1 MSSACSDKTNN
12 DNHKD
17 DVDIRYMGKNIQL
30 SSGFVFTCGTDQ
42 PNILIIAQTLPI
54 DIKAAMAIAPKD
66 LWHRPTEYP
75 HYRPNTAHRHIEIP
89 TKGRREPMNAKDEL

>member
-30 SSGFVFTCGTDQ
+30 SSGLVLTGGTDL
-42 PNILIIAQTLPI
+42 PNILIPAQTLPI
-54 DIKAAMAIAPKD
+54 DIKAAMAIALKD
-66 LWHRPTEYP
+66 
-75 HYRPNTAHRHIEIP
+75 IEIP
-89 TKGRREPMNAKDEL
+89 TKGRRAPMNAKDER

>member
-30 SSGFVFTCGTDQ
+30 SSGFVFTCDTDQ

-66 LWHRPTEYP
+66 
-75 HYRPNTAHRHIEIP
+75 IEIP